1 MKFDKTPK
9 IPFHQDYKSIITATK
24 PFLQENKLSKEYKGF
39 RKFIAAKHASF
50 DYQKVKSERN
60 FYDKNDHNWF
70 KFPAGIRS
78 AFYVAW
84 DPQSLM
90 SLRRNIKNLN
100 LVFPEW
106 FFIDPKTGDLK
117 TNIDDVGFLFLKRA
131 KSL

>member
-60 FYDKNDHNWF
+60 FYDKMIIIGSNFLQVFVLRFMWL
-70 KFPAGIRS
+70 GIL
-78 AFYVAW
+78 
-84 DPQSLM
+84 SL
-90 SLRRNIKNLN
+90 
-100 LVFPEW
+100 
-106 FFIDPKTGDLK
+106 
-117 TNIDDVGFLFLKRA
+117 
-131 KSL
+131 